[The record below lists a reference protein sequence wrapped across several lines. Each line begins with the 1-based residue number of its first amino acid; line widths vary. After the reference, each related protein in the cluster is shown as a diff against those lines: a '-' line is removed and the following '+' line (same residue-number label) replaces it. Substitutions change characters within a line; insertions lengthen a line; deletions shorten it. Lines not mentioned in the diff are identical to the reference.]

1 MNMKKLIATALAV
14 VMIFG
19 LVSVGF
25 AAAEFP
31 DIEDHKYASSIEKL
45 ATLEVIQGYPDG
57 TFKPDDRVKRSEFA
71 KMIVVMLGLEE
82 TAELFEG
89 MATVF
94 PDVPGSH
101 WASGYITVAHSLGI
115 INGYPDGTFK
125 PEKDITYHEALKMI
139 LTAMGYIEEGFRTV
153 KWPVTWVMQASTIG
167 IDKGVPYLGD
177 LAITRGQ
184 VAKLLDNSLKV
195 DHVVPSAYVAGGF
208 QTKEGVTFLSKMG
221 VDELVGMV
229 VDSPELWT
237 NTTGKIKVT
246 GDTAT
251 KSFEYEDYEGLLGH
265 KVRVWYKDSAI
276 IDLVDLSTEEEV
288 DADDYAEIVE
298 DLEDLEAFVNY
309 TKTAWVEG
317 AEFEVVKYNGIPDE
331 LAIEDADEI
340 VVVHD
345 EDDVPIAVKALVY
358 TPGEIDLVY
367 DYSKAV
373 YVGGSRLDLKN
384 AEVEYK
390 GIVSKFDDLEAGQ
403 KIYYIYYKGSTTPK
417 IAPHAII
424 EVAGETVTGVLEQV
438 TYNALGKVTS
448 FKVGGK
454 TYSAISGGLVVSAD
468 FIGKEVNLYLD
479 RDGKVFNVELVKAP
493 IEGWFVGLITGMRR
507 VYVSGTAKD
516 LVTIFT
522 EKGEIE
528 VEYETVAVTDANKPA
543 VNKAVYA
550 IVGTDN
556 KITFANMAG
565 GTNSV
570 AVAAYVY
577 KPAGKTV
584 STGIVTAHDTT
595 SKKIEVRYSI
605 TVADTPY
612 HEDKAFTFV
621 DETLWLQSLPGG
633 VYEVRPVQAYRND
646 TVKVYEGP
654 AGTPFAGQIML
665 CIVY

>member
-25 AAAEFP
+25 AAAVEFP
-31 DIEDHKYASSIEKL
+31 DIEDHEYASSIEKL

-89 MATVF
+89 VATVF
-94 PDVPGSH
+94 PDVPGTH

-125 PEKDITYHEALKMI
+125 PEKEITYHEALKMI

-153 KWPVTWVMQASTIG
+153 KWPVTWVMQAAEVK
-167 IDKGVPYLGD
+167 IDTGVPYLGD
-177 LAITRGQ
+177 LPITRAQ
-184 VAKLLDNSLKV
+184 VAKLLDNSLTK
-195 DHVVPSAYVAGGF
+195 DHVVPAPLGGF
-208 QTKEGVTFLSKMG
+208 EKKEDVTFLSKMK
-221 VDELVGMV
+221 VTELEGMV

-237 NTTGKIKVT
+237 NTTGKIKV
-246 GDTAT
+246 GN

-265 KVRVWYKDSAI
+265 QVKVWYKDSAI

-288 DADDYAEIVE
+288 DADDWDTLATTAKGFTNEVK
-298 DLEDLEAFVNY
+298 AFVNY
-309 TKTAWVEG
+309 TPATKWVVSDGVYKQVEW
-317 AEFEVVKYNGIPDE
+317 NGIPGD
-331 LAIEDADEI
+331 LPLSAADEI
-340 VVVHD
+340 VVVYD
-345 EDDVPIAVKALVY
+345 ENDKPIAVKALVY

-424 EVAGETVTGVLEQV
+424 EVAGETVTGVLNRV
-438 TYNALGKVTS
+438 AYNADGKVIS
-448 FKVGGK
+448 LVVEGK
-454 TYSAISGGLVVSAD
+454 TYSAVSGGISVSSD

-479 RDGKVFNVELVKAP
+479 RDGKVFNVELVKPP
-493 IEGWFVGLITGMRR
+493 ISDWFVGLITGK
-507 VYVSGTAKD
+507 SQDKD
-516 LVTIFT
+516 GKYVTIFT
-522 EKGEIE
+522 QEDYEIT
-528 VEYETVAVTDANKPA
+528 VPYVVYEGSEPA
-543 VNKAVYA
+543 VGQAVYA
-550 IVGTDN
+550 
-556 KITFANMAG
+556 KIYEDHKIHFAPWASNTSAPSSYY
-565 GTNSV
+565 SV
-570 AVAAYVY
+570 AVAVYVY
-577 KPAGKTV
+577 EPVTDEKV

-595 SKKIEVRYSI
+595 NKEIEVRYSK
-605 TVADTPY
+605 TVGGHVYSKT
-612 HEDKAFTFV
+612 ETFSFI

-633 VYEVRPVQAYRND
+633 VYEVRPVQA
-646 TVKVYEGP
+646 
-654 AGTPFAGQIML
+654 
-665 CIVY
+665 